1 MVLWCCVACYGGE
14 GEGGRKGGKGGG
26 RVKGEGGREGRRK
39 EGEMKGGSVPV
50 NWGSP
55 FSRECVFYVS
65 YSPSMCLQIVLMD
78 SQNRSLSGAGLFC
91 PASLTFTKLISTM
104 ASDTAVF
111 TPWLK
116 HFTKFH
122 STEHQTLRVVVDT

>member
-1 MVLWCCVACYGGE
+1 MVLRCCVACYGGE
-14 GEGGRKGGKGGG
+14 GEGGRKGGG
-26 RVKGEGGREGRRK
+26 RVKGEGRRKGREEEGGRNER
-39 EGEMKGGSVPV
+39 GGVPV
-50 NWGSP
+50 TWGSP

-78 SQNRSLSGAGLFC
+78 SQNRSLSAAGLFC
-91 PASLTFTKLISTM
+91 PAPLTFTKLISTM

-111 TPWLK
+111 TPRLK

-122 STEHQTLRVVVDT
+122 STVHQTLRTVVDT